1 MFRLIFLILIGIS
14 FAVIQGCKD
23 EKDSAPVKRVEGQIQ
38 RCKELLSNGD
48 IDCGHEDF
56 LNFRRGLS
64 ECMTNVPSKSAKLE
78 LANQYVAMMKDVD
91 LQLHDGNY
99 RNFEM
104 RVLRYEMLTGTIFN
118 ALKKAGVDNRTLMD
132 FFLNSM
138 EKYKKACFS
147 LPTTA
152 RGENE
157 SVRSFSGRKAT
168 VGNLLAMYLGR
179 MCTFRQ
185 GVMPEHLKLFPSEL
199 HEEYKRRSTAIL
211 DCPTREDLLKTP
223 LFNGK

>member
-1 MFRLIFLILIGIS
+1 MHRYVFRVLIGIS
-14 FAVIQGCKD
+14 FAVIQGCKGEMD
-23 EKDSAPVKRVEGQIQ
+23 YAPVKKVEGQIR
-38 RCKELLSNGD
+38 RCMELLSNGD

-56 LNFRRGLS
+56 LDFRRGLS
-64 ECMTNVPSKSAKLE
+64 QGMTNVPTKSAKLE
-78 LANQYVAMMKDVD
+78 LANQYVAMMKNVD

-99 RNFEM
+99 RDFEM

-118 ALKKAGVDNRTLMD
+118 ALKKAGVNNRALMD
-132 FFLNSM
+132 FFLDSM

-168 VGNLLAMYLGR
+168 AGNLLAMYLGR

-199 HEEYKRRSTAIL
+199 HEEYKRRSMAIL
-211 DCPTREDLLKTP
+211 DCPTYEDLLKTP

>member
-1 MFRLIFLILIGIS
+1 MFRHIFFILIGIS
-14 FAVIQGCKD
+14 FAVIQGCNG
-23 EKDSAPVKRVEGQIQ
+23 EMDSVPVKRVEGQIQ

-48 IDCGHEDF
+48 INCGHEDF

-64 ECMTNVPSKSAKLE
+64 QCLTNVPSKSAKLE
-78 LANQYVAMMKDVD
+78 LANQYVVMMKDVD

-132 FFLNSM
+132 YFLDSM

-147 LPTTA
+147 IPTTA

-157 SVRSFSGRKAT
+157 SARSFSGRKAT

-185 GVMPEHLKLFPSEL
+185 GVMPEHLKLFPPEL
-199 HEEYKRRSTAIL
+199 HEEYMRRSTAIL
-211 DCPTREDLLKTP
+211 DCPTHEDLLKTP